1 MRAKKDLEID
11 ALNEKIRQRFVQV
24 EERFKKILNEIQEAL
39 EDMAFESG
47 KFIDSDETFANQF
60 GVKVTSLIS
69 ELKKPDKI
77 SFQDIETYI
86 NALDIFQKKI
96 VYYGARWLRR
106 IGPRHKL
113 SVRQIEWKRRHVLNL
128 TKDLK
133 LIFSNNRNELKKWK
147 RAENIVRKLTKLK
160 EERSAKRKALEEVD
174 SRLKELKNLIEKEK
188 KKTQSFG
195 QEEDLVKA
203 RELKKD
209 EASFEK
215 RVKTGIRHL
224 EKPVSKSVRLVEDR
238 SIVEDQHKILGLVK
252 FISDPKRVLLDLEDI
267 KTIEEALL
275 CLQELL
281 KSKRLNLKSSRN
293 KKGLETISGILKE
306 NKIREYKREF
316 DKFAEQKRKLE
327 IEGVI
332 GKTMELEEIKIEYEK
347 KNESLDH
354 KIKEKKR
361 IEEDI
366 ASCEERIKNY
376 STKIKELI

>member
-1 MRAKKDLEID
+1 M
-11 ALNEKIRQRFVQV
+11 
-24 EERFKKILNEIQEAL
+24 
-39 EDMAFESG
+39 
-47 KFIDSDETFANQF
+47 
-60 GVKVTSLIS
+60 
-69 ELKKPDKI
+69 
-77 SFQDIETYI
+77 
-86 NALDIFQKKI
+86 
-96 VYYGARWLRR
+96 
-106 IGPRHKL
+106 
-113 SVRQIEWKRRHVLNL
+113 
-128 TKDLK
+128 
-133 LIFSNNRNELKKWK
+133 
-147 RAENIVRKLTKLK
+147 
-160 EERSAKRKALEEVD
+160 
-174 SRLKELKNLIEKEK
+174 
-188 KKTQSFG
+188 
-195 QEEDLVKA
+195 
-203 RELKKD
+203 
-209 EASFEK
+209 
-215 RVKTGIRHL
+215 
-224 EKPVSKSVRLVEDR
+224 SKSVRLVEDR